1 MHGHHLT
8 IEDREI
14 IAQMRAAGLSQARIA
29 RRLHCHPSTISRE
42 LRRNA
47 DSPGLY
53 LPSRA
58 QAKADR
64 RRRHSKQPWKLEGTP
79 LADYVKEGL
88 RRYWSPEQIAG
99 RLRIEHPDDPT
110 RWVSHQ
116 TIYHWIERRKNAGDT
131 WHTFLRQGHRRGR
144 KRRGKAEKRGRIAGR
159 VGIEHRPAAVEAR
172 SRLGDWESDTLAGS
186 GSKACL
192 ATHVERVSRY
202 TVLAKLPDRTA
213 RRFNAGSLRAFAR
226 HGDLPFETITAD
238 NGKEFSRFRVLQR
251 KLGLAV
257 YFARPYHSWERG
269 LNENTNG
276 LLRQFFPKG
285 LDIAYAAHP
294 YVRYAEAL
302 LNNRPRKCLG
312 YRRPLE
318 VLRE

>member
-1 MHGHHLT
+1 
-8 IEDREI
+8 
-14 IAQMRAAGLSQARIA
+14 MRVNPALESERIA
-29 RRLHCHPSTISRE
+29 PLTLALSPRRGERGIPY
-42 LRRNA
+42 A
-47 DSPGLY
+47 SPGGEGGDTGT
-53 LPSRA
+53 SRV
-58 QAKADR
+58 D
-64 RRRHSKQPWKLEGTP
+64 
-79 LADYVKEGL
+79 GL
-88 RRYWSPEQIAG
+88 FNRA
-99 RLRIEHPDDPT
+99 
-110 RWVSHQ
+110 
-116 TIYHWIERRKNAGDT
+116 TIYHFIERRKSAGDS

-144 KRRGKAEKRGRIAGR
+144 KRRGKAGKRGRIAGR

-226 HGDLPFETITAD
+226 HGDLPFETLTAD

-285 LDIAYAAHP
+285 LDIAYATHP
-294 YVRYAEAL
+294 YVRYVETL

-312 YRRPLE
+312 YRTPLE